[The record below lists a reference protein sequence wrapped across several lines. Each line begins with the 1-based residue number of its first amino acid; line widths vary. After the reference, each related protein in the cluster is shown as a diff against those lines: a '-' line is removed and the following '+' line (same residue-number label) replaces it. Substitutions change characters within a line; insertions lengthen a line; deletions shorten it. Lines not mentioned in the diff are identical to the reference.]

1 MADTYGGVTT
11 SSVNVTVVDTITGLA
26 ILPNGA
32 LVLPSQTLQLTP
44 IWSNQFGQP
53 TSSLSNAPAVSW
65 SISPTSGAGTISQQG
80 LYTAPAASATAT
92 ITAAS
97 GSTVATATVQSLT
110 PTGYWKFDD
119 GSGTTAADSSGNG
132 HPGTLVNSPTWTT
145 GELGGGI
152 ALNGTSQY
160 VTVPALNFSSNT
172 VTITGWVKR
181 NGTQSDYTGI
191 VFYRNGS
198 GTASGISMRSSGVL
212 AYHWNDNS
220 STYSWASGLTVP
232 DGVWTFVALVI
243 TPSNATMYMQP
254 VGAAMQSAS
263 NAVSNAARLFS
274 GLTYIGEDSGGGRL
288 FNGSLDDIRIYN
300 TSLSAANIAS
310 LGNLPPTVATAA
322 AAAPDRQ
329 RVRRLPSRCSAPTI

>member
-1 MADTYGGVTT
+1 MLAGEVTYPTFSANDTNAAKNTTVTFYQSGAYTFTVRMADTYGGVTT

-53 TSSLSNAPAVSW
+53 TSSSSNAPAVTW

-80 LYTAPAASATAT
+80 LYTAPATSATAT
-92 ITAAS
+92 ITATS
-97 GSTVATATVQSLT
+97 GSSMATATVQTLM
-110 PTGYWKFDD
+110 PTGYWTFDD
-119 GSGTTAADSSGNG
+119 GSGATAADSSGNG
-132 HPGTLVNSPTWTT
+132 HPGTLVNTPTWTT
-145 GELGGGI
+145 GEFNGGI

-181 NGTQSDYTGI
+181 SGTQSDYTGI

-220 STYSWASGLTVP
+220 STYQL
-232 DGVWTFVALVI
+232 GVG
-243 TPSNATMYMQP
+243 P
-254 VGAAMQSAS
+254 
-263 NAVSNAARLFS
+263 
-274 GLTYIGEDSGGGRL
+274 
-288 FNGSLDDIRIYN
+288 
-300 TSLSAANIAS
+300 
-310 LGNLPPTVATAA
+310 
-322 AAAPDRQ
+322 
-329 RVRRLPSRCSAPTI
+329 